1 MYFIYWI
8 NENLFTVSF
17 MEPVIIVNGG
27 TRVIIHFPENY
38 SDYNVVTADDLVG
51 VSRATGSKEYSSSR
65 PHRALYIMTQMQ
77 TYGIQALT
85 DLL

>member
-1 MYFIYWI
+1 MD
-8 NENLFTVSF
+8 
-17 MEPVIIVNGG
+17 PVIVNGG
-27 TRVIIHFPENY
+27 TRVIVHFPKNY
-38 SDYNVVTADDLVG
+38 SAYKVVTADDLLE

-77 TYGIQALT
+77 SCGIQALT